1 MNAKQKHALKP
12 NPKPSTLLF
21 FFLSLSLLLIQIT
34 CNICNIVD
42 DGLLSVV
49 CAILRIYGT
58 NRWQSFLVKL
68 IQLRYKMCAA
78 YLFFIKG
85 KANSYMFS
93 IELFSTVIWNARIF
107 FSPNYVQKIVF
118 KLAEGSTYWRKMTQN
133 KIKFLRLPLNWYL

>member
-1 MNAKQKHALKP
+1 MAPIHQKYSHTHTNAANKNNNTIDHTNKIYYECKTKTCIETKSETINIAV
-12 NPKPSTLLF
+12 

-58 NRWQSFLVKL
+58 NKWQSFLVKL

-107 FSPNYVQKIVF
+107 FSPNYVQ
-118 KLAEGSTYWRKMTQN
+118 
-133 KIKFLRLPLNWYL
+133 